1 MKINRLYIQGFK
13 SFTKEQLLDINN
25 LDNGLIFVS
34 GENKVEPKLGG
45 NGVGKSALFEALSF
59 VFFGKTSTNLKA
71 GDIKNWYSTEKCAVT
86 IEFERNGEQH
96 TLTRTWNPNTLVLD
110 SRTVAQDEV
119 NDLIGMNFES
129 FSYSVFISQFGQK
142 FLDFTPSEKLN
153 IFTSILEDKLKEWD
167 SFVDKATLNY
177 KSYTE
182 EVSEI
187 RNSISELNG
196 KLSILEKNDYS
207 KLSEEWE
214 NYHIEKVQSF
224 IDTISI
230 NKAVLEGYSKELKEK
245 NKELKKLGEDFDES
259 VLDEIEEN
267 IKKYTNQGNE
277 YAKTISGLNTEI
289 RMINKDLKDLQ
300 GLGNKCPTCKQKVDG
315 KVIKTETDV
324 LKEQISNTE
333 ELLNGFIKKE
343 KEIAKSLSNE
353 KNKKVK
359 EIEKLNKQEREIN
372 DLDKEVTVLEND
384 IVNCKDKINYNSI
397 ELEKEKNNKNPYT
410 DMISDNDSKVKMLK
424 RKLLYQEEELDRT
437 KRLVEIYKYWQKGF
451 KDIKLM
457 LTSEALDEFE
467 IEINNN
473 LQNLGLADWKV
484 KLLVD
489 TETKSGSVKRG
500 FNIFVKSPV
509 NENLVPFD
517 CWSGGEGQRIR
528 IATTLGLVDFISNKR
543 GSLWNILVLDEISRH
558 LSTSGIEDVIYLLR
572 NKALENNMKIFYID
586 HKDLHTYG
594 GFTSTINIIKDDKGS
609 KINYEA

>member
-315 KVIKTETDV
+315 KVIKIETDV

-397 ELEKEKNNKNPYT
+397 ELEKEKNNKNPYI

-473 LQNLGLADWKV
+473 LQNLGLSDWKV

>member
-167 SFVDKATLNY
+167 NFVDKATLNY

-315 KVIKTETDV
+315 KVIKIET
-324 LKEQISNTE
+324 
-333 ELLNGFIKKE
+333 
-343 KEIAKSLSNE
+343 
-353 KNKKVK
+353 
-359 EIEKLNKQEREIN
+359 
-372 DLDKEVTVLEND
+372 
-384 IVNCKDKINYNSI
+384 
-397 ELEKEKNNKNPYT
+397 
-410 DMISDNDSKVKMLK
+410 
-424 RKLLYQEEELDRT
+424 
-437 KRLVEIYKYWQKGF
+437 
-451 KDIKLM
+451 
-457 LTSEALDEFE
+457 
-467 IEINNN
+467 
-473 LQNLGLADWKV
+473 
-484 KLLVD
+484 
-489 TETKSGSVKRG
+489 
-500 FNIFVKSPV
+500 
-509 NENLVPFD
+509 
-517 CWSGGEGQRIR
+517 
-528 IATTLGLVDFISNKR
+528 
-543 GSLWNILVLDEISRH
+543 
-558 LSTSGIEDVIYLLR
+558 
-572 NKALENNMKIFYID
+572 
-586 HKDLHTYG
+586 
-594 GFTSTINIIKDDKGS
+594 
-609 KINYEA
+609 

>member
-289 RMINKDLKDLQ
+289 RMVNKDLKDLQ

-384 IVNCKDKINYNSI
+384 IVNCKERINYNSI
-397 ELEKEKNNKNPYT
+397 ELEKEKNNKNPYI

>member
-315 KVIKTETDV
+315 KVIKIETDV

-333 ELLNGFIKKE
+333 ELLNSFTKKE

-384 IVNCKDKINYNSI
+384 IVNCKDRIDYNSI
-397 ELEKEKNNKNPYT
+397 ELEKEKNNKNPYI

-500 FNIFVKSPV
+500 FNIFVKSLV

>member
-167 SFVDKATLNY
+167 TFVDKATLNY

-384 IVNCKDKINYNSI
+384 IVNCKDRINYNSI
-397 ELEKEKNNKNPYT
+397 ELEKEKNNKNPYI

-543 GSLWNILVLDEISRH
+543 GSLWNILILDEASQY
-558 LSTSGIEDVIYLLR
+558 LSEEGIEDLLVALR
-572 NKALENNMKIFYID
+572 QKAVDNNMKIFNID
-586 HKDLHTYG
+586 HRNLETYG
-594 GFTSTINIIKDDKGS
+594 MFSNRINVVKTEEGS
-609 KINYEA
+609 FIQWQK

>member
-384 IVNCKDKINYNSI
+384 IVNCKERINYNSI
-397 ELEKEKNNKNPYT
+397 ELEKEKNNKNPYI

-528 IATTLGLVDFISNKR
+528 IATTLGLVDFVSNKR

>member
-397 ELEKEKNNKNPYT
+397 ELEKEKNNKNPYI

-543 GSLWNILVLDEISRH
+543 GSLWNVLALDEPSQY
-558 LSTSGIEDVIYLLR
+558 LSEEGIEDLLI
-572 NKALENNMKIFYID
+572 ALRQKSVENNMKIFYID
-586 HKDLHTYG
+586 HRNLETYG
-594 GFTSTINIIKDDKGS
+594 MFSD
-609 KINYEA
+609 KINVVKTEEGSFIQ

>member
-110 SRTVAQDEV
+110 GRTVAQDEV
-119 NDLIGMNFES
+119 NTLIGMNFES

-167 SFVDKATLNY
+167 NFVDKATLNY

-214 NYHIEKVQSF
+214 NSHIEKVQSF

-315 KVIKTETDV
+315 KVIKIETDV

-397 ELEKEKNNKNPYT
+397 ELEKEKNNKNPYI

-543 GSLWNILVLDEISRH
+543 GSLWNVLALDEPSQY
-558 LSTSGIEDVIYLLR
+558 LSEEGIEDLLI
-572 NKALENNMKIFYID
+572 ALRQKSVENNMKIFYID
-586 HKDLHTYG
+586 HRNLETYG
-594 GFTSTINIIKDDKGS
+594 MFSD
-609 KINYEA
+609 KINVVKTEEGSFIQ

>member
-384 IVNCKDKINYNSI
+384 IVNCKDRIDYNLV

>member
-167 SFVDKATLNY
+167 NFVDKATLNY

-384 IVNCKDKINYNSI
+384 IVNCKDRIDYNSI
-397 ELEKEKNNKNPYT
+397 ELEKEKNNKNPYI

>member
-214 NYHIEKVQSF
+214 NSHIEKVQSF

-267 IKKYTNQGNE
+267 IKKYTNQENE
-277 YAKTISGLNTEI
+277 YAKKISGLNTEI

-315 KVIKTETDV
+315 KVIKIETDV

-384 IVNCKDKINYNSI
+384 IVNCKERINYNSI
-397 ELEKEKNNKNPYT
+397 ELEKEKNNKNPYI

-424 RKLLYQEEELDRT
+424 RKLLYQEEELDKV

-473 LQNLGLADWKV
+473 LQTLGLADWKV

-543 GSLWNILVLDEISRH
+543 GSLWNVLVLDEISRH

>member
-167 SFVDKATLNY
+167 TFVDKATLNY

-315 KVIKTETDV
+315 KVIKIETDV

-384 IVNCKDKINYNSI
+384 IVNCKDRIDYNSI
-397 ELEKEKNNKNPYT
+397 ELEKEKNNKNPYI

>member
-167 SFVDKATLNY
+167 TFVDKATLNY

-315 KVIKTETDV
+315 KVIKTETDI

-384 IVNCKDKINYNSI
+384 IVNCKDRINYNSI
-397 ELEKEKNNKNPYT
+397 ELEKEKNNKNPYI

-489 TETKSGSVKRG
+489 TETKSGSIKRG

-543 GSLWNILVLDEISRH
+543 GSLWNILILDEASQY
-558 LSTSGIEDVIYLLR
+558 LSEEGIEDLLVALR
-572 NKALENNMKIFYID
+572 QKAVDNNMKIFNID
-586 HKDLHTYG
+586 HRNLETYG
-594 GFTSTINIIKDDKGS
+594 MFSNRINVVKTEEGS
-609 KINYEA
+609 FIQWQK

>member
-384 IVNCKDKINYNSI
+384 IVNCKERINYNSI
-397 ELEKEKNNKNPYT
+397 ELEKEKNNKNPYI

>member
-315 KVIKTETDV
+315 KVIKTETDI

-384 IVNCKDKINYNSI
+384 IVNCKDRIDYNSI
-397 ELEKEKNNKNPYT
+397 ELEKEKNNKNPYI

>member
-384 IVNCKDKINYNSI
+384 IVNCKDRIDYNSI
-397 ELEKEKNNKNPYT
+397 ELEKEKNNKNPYI

>member
-384 IVNCKDKINYNSI
+384 IVNCKERINYNSI

>member
-167 SFVDKATLNY
+167 TFVDKATLNY

-214 NYHIEKVQSF
+214 NSHLEKIKNI

-300 GLGNKCPTCKQKVDG
+300 ELGNKCPTCKQKVDG
-315 KVIKTETDV
+315 KVIKTETDI

-384 IVNCKDKINYNSI
+384 IVNCKDRIDYNSI
-397 ELEKEKNNKNPYT
+397 ELEKEKNNKNPYI

>member
-315 KVIKTETDV
+315 KVIKTETDI

-397 ELEKEKNNKNPYT
+397 ELEKEKNNKNPYI